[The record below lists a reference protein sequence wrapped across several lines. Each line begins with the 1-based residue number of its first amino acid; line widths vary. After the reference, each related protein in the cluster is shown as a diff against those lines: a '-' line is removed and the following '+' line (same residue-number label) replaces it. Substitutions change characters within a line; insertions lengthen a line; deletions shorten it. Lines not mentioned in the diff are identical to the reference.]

1 MNAAAVAG
9 LASTTLFTVSL
20 APMVWRAARTRDLAA
35 YSLGHLVLNAVGNVV
50 HTVYVLSLPAGP
62 IWVLHGVYVVTTG
75 QMLAWKLRHP
85 VSQGSRDGVPPGGTC
100 AEVPLGST

>member
-35 YSLGHLVLNAVGNVV
+35 YSLGHLVLNAFGNVI

-85 VSQGSRDGVPPGGTC
+85 VGQGSRAGVPAGGTRV
-100 AEVPLGST
+100 EEPLGSP

>member
-35 YSLGHLVLNAVGNVV
+35 YSLGHLVLTAFGNLV

-75 QMLAWKLRHP
+75 QMLAWKLRHR
-85 VSQGSRDGVPPGGTC
+85 VSQAGVPPGGTRV
-100 AEVPLGST
+100 EVPLGST